1 MNSTVKTILGRE
13 IAMKGKL
20 ISLGK
25 ERAAQTIVDIS
36 AKIADA
42 VETSQEA
49 KVLAVK
55 AESLLIQAQIELEE
69 LYVKLKE
76 FS

>member
-1 MNSTVKTILGRE
+1 
-13 IAMKGKL
+13 MKGKL